1 MICQYSLMVGIHFL
15 SASVIIYI
23 YIDMLNCMV
32 IYVEFL
38 YINCIMGWDSDICS
52 IFVIDQVY
60 SSSWKQSFE
69 LAQTNLASVN

>member
-1 MICQYSLMVGIHFL
+1 
-15 SASVIIYI
+15 
-23 YIDMLNCMV
+23 
-32 IYVEFL
+32 
-38 YINCIMGWDSDICS
+38 MGWDSDICS